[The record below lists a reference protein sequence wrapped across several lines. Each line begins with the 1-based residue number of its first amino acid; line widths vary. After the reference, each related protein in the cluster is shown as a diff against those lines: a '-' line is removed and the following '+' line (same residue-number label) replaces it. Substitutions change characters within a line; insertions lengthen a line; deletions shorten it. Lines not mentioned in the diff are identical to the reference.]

1 MQIFSKIFPDSKIA
15 SAMQLARTKISYMIL
30 YGLATYFHEKVKQR
44 IEHCD
49 CFVVCF
55 DESLN
60 KYSQKQ
66 QMDIS
71 IRFWCT
77 DKNEVATHY
86 YSSAFLGHTT
96 SEDLI
101 QAFKVELKDLNLKK
115 LLQVSMDGPNVN
127 IKFFKDLQTVLS
139 QSHDEDDPI
148 VLFMGTCGLH
158 VVNNAFKT
166 SFYAVKWNVTTFLR
180 ALYNLF
186 KNSPAR
192 RSDLLYYSGSSLM
205 PLKFCP
211 VRWLNNSKV
220 AERALQ
226 MLPHLKKYKEGLERD
241 KKKILS
247 YSYKIVEESLNEKF
261 MPVKLAFFCYVS
273 NLIEPFLEKYQNNI
287 PLAPY
292 LYNDLTM
299 LLVDLMNIFVKKEV
313 LEKEIYVDQVD
324 LNNNAN
330 IILSKN
336 LKLGFAVKAE
346 LRKMKEIK
354 ESEIKSFKD
363 DCITVLK
370 LICQKIITK
379 SPIKYKLCR
388 GITFCNPQLLS
399 HSLSQALRRL
409 EIVLEIFQEK
419 KWIGSMECDELFK
432 EFKDFCSK
440 REVLECIKQFD
451 RLNQSLDIFWY
462 NLIVTMNGSKKL
474 LSFLKK
480 VLILSHGNAFVE
492 RGFSINK
499 EVIVENQLAKSLV
512 AQRQV
517 YEAIQALGG
526 LNNVIIDK

>member
-1 MQIFSKIFPDSKIA
+1 
-15 SAMQLARTKISYMIL
+15 
-30 YGLATYFHEKVKQR
+30 
-44 IEHCD
+44 
-49 CFVVCF
+49 
-55 DESLN
+55 
-60 KYSQKQ
+60 
-66 QMDIS
+66 
-71 IRFWCT
+71 
-77 DKNEVATHY
+77 
-86 YSSAFLGHTT
+86 
-96 SEDLI
+96 
-101 QAFKVELKDLNLKK
+101 
-115 LLQVSMDGPNVN
+115 
-127 IKFFKDLQTVLS
+127 
-139 QSHDEDDPI
+139 
-148 VLFMGTCGLH
+148 
-158 VVNNAFKT
+158 
-166 SFYAVKWNVTTFLR
+166 
-180 ALYNLF
+180 
-186 KNSPAR
+186 
-192 RSDLLYYSGSSLM
+192 
-205 PLKFCP
+205 
-211 VRWLNNSKV
+211 
-220 AERALQ
+220 
-226 MLPHLKKYKEGLERD
+226 
-241 KKKILS
+241 
-247 YSYKIVEESLNEKF
+247 
-261 MPVKLAFFCYVS
+261 
-273 NLIEPFLEKYQNNI
+273 LEKYQNNI

-313 LEKEIYVDQVD
+313 LEKEIYVDRVD

-399 HSLSQALRRL
+399 HSLSQALRKL

-512 AQRQV
+512 AQKQV
-517 YEAIQALGG
+517 YDAIQALGG
-526 LNNVIIDK
+526 LNNVIIDKQMILKVRNARSLYKEALEETKKEGQTEANENLSKKRLIDKIDKLKQKRFKVITEKQRESDFIDEQIRKLQMLI